1 MSPNSAY
8 NKARTQLLNKN
19 RGLTKVIPSCV
30 LLSFF
35 LFFLFFFFYFIF
47 LNKNNITLET

>member
-19 RGLTKVIPSCV
+19 RDLTKVIPSCV
-30 LLSFF
+30 LLSFIF
-35 LFFLFFFFYFIF
+35 SFFFYIF
-47 LNKNNITLET
+47 LNKNNIVLET